1 MCLLFRKYAGLKN
14 NMVINKINFPIYGIL
29 IILSLTIGM
38 IFNYIYLRKNKIQK
52 EKIILFTFM
61 LIVYGIFGG
70 IFLNAI
76 VNKEI
81 NQIGLSSYGGA
92 IGILIAT
99 LIFEKMSNSKG
110 IFIKSAILNLPL
122 IYSISKLSCFFAGC
136 CYGIPY
142 NGIFSVTYTEG
153 LNIPLFPVQLAETIV
168 FFMVFI
174 FSVLNIKNQN
184 IIEITII
191 LSAISKF
198 LLDFL
203 RYSHLENGL
212 SVNQWISIG
221 FVVIGIVILIKKK
234 EFWNKN

>member
-92 IGILIAT
+92 IGILSAT
-99 LIFEKMSNSKG
+99 IIFEKMNSSNG
-110 IFIKSAILNLPL
+110 IFVKSAILSLPL
-122 IYSISKLSCFFAGC
+122 IYSISKLACFFAGC
-136 CYGIPY
+136 CYGMPY
-142 NGIFSVTYTEG
+142 NSIFSVTYTEG
-153 LNIPLFPVQLAETIV
+153 LNIPLFPIQLLETIIFFGV
-168 FFMVFI
+168 FVFCVI
-174 FSVLNIKNQN
+174 YRKNKN
-184 IIEITII
+184 LIEITLI
-191 LSAISKF
+191 LSAIAKF

-203 RYSHLENGL
+203 RYSHIGQIL
-212 SVNQWISIG
+212 SVNQVISIG
-221 FVVIGIVILIKKK
+221 FIVIGVVLYRRKIKK
-234 EFWNKN
+234 